1 MSSPKNHSRS
11 TLYES
16 IGAYDNVT
24 RREIVTI
31 VNKQEYR
38 RLMDYIKA
46 VDPRA
51 FVTVI
56 SVNEAQYQPKN
67 PNESKKRTKKDGA

>member
-1 MSSPKNHSRS
+1 MEFLLSELHSGA

-16 IGAYDNVT
+16 IGAYDGAV

-31 VNKQEYR
+31 VDNQEYR
-38 RLMDYIKA
+38 RLMDYIRA

-56 SVNEAQYQPKN
+56 SVNELQYQPK
-67 PNESKKRTKKDGA
+67 KKP